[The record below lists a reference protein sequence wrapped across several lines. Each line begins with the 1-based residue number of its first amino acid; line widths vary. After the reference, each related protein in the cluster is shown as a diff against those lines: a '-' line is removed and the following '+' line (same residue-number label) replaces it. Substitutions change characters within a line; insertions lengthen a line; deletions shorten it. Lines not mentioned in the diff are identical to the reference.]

1 MQIPPSFD
9 SDMKTGLCTY
19 DLQDILKKNAFKC
32 YKTLGGNPT
41 IKDCDLPI
49 EPGKYAMDGIS
60 FTLADEFEVPDIV
73 SLGFEQFFGEPI
85 KLSFKMFG
93 ADKAEIICLDG
104 MIQIALP

>member
-1 MQIPPSFD
+1 MLIPTSFD
-9 SDMKTGLCTY
+9 SGTKTGSCTY
-19 DLQDILKKNAFKC
+19 DLQDIIKKNGFKC
-32 YKTLGGNPT
+32 YTTSGVNPT
-41 IKDCDLPI
+41 ITDCDLPLK
-49 EPGKYAMDGIS
+49 PGKYAMDRVS

-93 ADKAEIICLDG
+93 ADKEEIICLDG

>member
-1 MQIPPSFD
+1 
-9 SDMKTGLCTY
+9 
-19 DLQDILKKNAFKC
+19 
-32 YKTLGGNPT
+32 
-41 IKDCDLPI
+41 
-49 EPGKYAMDGIS
+49 MDRVS

-93 ADKAEIICLDG
+93 ADKEEIICLDG